1 MPPITTFSNDGLT
14 FDVID
19 SGPADGEPVVL
30 LHGFPQRATAWDK
43 VAPLLH
49 DKGYRTIAPDQR
61 GYSPGARPKGRK
73 QYTVPR
79 LADDVAALIDEI
91 GRPVH
96 LVGHDWGAIV
106 AWAVAAA
113 HPDKVTSLTAV
124 SVGHPAAF
132 LRSTIKGQVLRSW
145 YMFAFQTPVLPERIL
160 SADTKQSRRGMKGFG
175 MTDEMVDA
183 FRRDIVDYGALPGG
197 LAWYRGLPFA
207 PPTYVGRIAAPT
219 TVVWSDHDAAL
230 GRAQAADS
238 VKFVDGPFRFVE
250 INGASHWLPEER
262 PDEIATA
269 ILDRIGS

>member
-1 MPPITTFSNDGLT
+1 MPAITQFSNDGLT

-19 SGPADGEPVVL
+19 SGPADGKPVVL
-30 LHGFPQRATAWDK
+30 LHGFPQRAAAWEK
-43 VAPLLH
+43 VAAGLH
-49 DKGYRTIAPDQR
+49 DRGFRTIAPDQR
-61 GYSPGARPKGRK
+61 GYSPGARPRGRK

-91 GRPVH
+91 GQPVE

-106 AWAVAAA
+106 AWAVAAK
-113 HPDKVTSLTAV
+113 HPDKVKSLTAV

-132 LRSTIKGQVLRSW
+132 LRSAVKGQVLRSW
-145 YMFAFQTPVLPERIL
+145 YMFAFQTPALPERIL

-175 MTDEMVDA
+175 MTDEMVDS

-197 LAWYRGLPFA
+197 LAWYRALPFA
-207 PPTYVGRIAAPT
+207 PPTFVGRVAVPT
-219 TVVWSDHDAAL
+219 TVVWSDRDAAL

-238 VKFVDGPFRFVE
+238 AKFVDGPFTFVE

-262 PDEIATA
+262 PDEITAA
-269 ILDRIGS
+269 ILERIGS